1 MGRHVLLGALG
12 GVCTLKMKRW
22 PAVLNRA
29 SPLLSALATAKV
41 KGEVL

>member
-1 MGRHVLLGALG
+1 MHALLWALG

-29 SPLLSALATAKV
+29 SPLLSDLATAKV